1 MSACVADTHIVIW
14 YVSGDPLLSANALNA
29 IEAAAQVGD
38 PVYVSTISVVELI
51 YLVEKYK
58 LPQALVDQVL
68 VALDDPIGTFVL
80 FPVSNSVARELSQI
94 PRGIVP
100 DMPDRIIAATRV
112 ASESAAYHRRSQDSG
127 RCDSN
132 NLVI

>member
-1 MSACVADTHIVIW
+1 MNACVADTHIVIW

-38 PVYVSTISVVELI
+38 PVYVSTISVVEII
-51 YLVEKYK
+51 YLVEKHK
-58 LPQALVDQVL
+58 LPQALVNRVL
-68 VALDDPIGTFVL
+68 TALDDPTGVFVL

-100 DMPDRIIAATRV
+100 DMPDRIIAAT
-112 ASESAAYHRRSQDSG
+112 ASHMNLPLITADHKIQAAA
-127 RCDSN
+127 
-132 NLVI
+132 IKTIW